1 MSLHKR
7 QVDQTRPLIS
17 EMLAAASEGAIVV
30 ASDVV
35 ETTPPLVHDGG
46 LLSQFF
52 RDKMNDSAVSCK
64 IMKGV
69 KGGRRI

>member
-52 RDKMNDSAVSCK
+52 SDKMNDTGNTEK
-64 IMKGV
+64 EH
-69 KGGRRI
+69 RT